1 MWYSTRANTSYCFV
15 CSSPTS
21 CTHTKLKNNPNPNSS
36 SYGQAKISIS
46 WKVSLAKC
54 VDSSPLVVGYS
65 LEEDGGREGSRIICY
80 VGSHKGMVVAVEG
93 ISTSFFFFSFSCFFF
108 CLFHWILLISL
119 LANDII
125 LDGDVLWSCDVGAR
139 VESSPAVSNTGKFIY
154 HYLVFHLFI
163 FVLFFLYIVFIS
175 LNSHRYVGSYDG
187 SLVCINCSLG
197 TVDWKFQTG
206 NQVKSSPYPENLS
219 SSDSPPSLLPLS
231 VPSFPIHPLT
241 RLLFSFLFFSF
252 SSLLFSSCS

>member
-1 MWYSTRANTSYCFV
+1 M
-15 CSSPTS
+15 
-21 CTHTKLKNNPNPNSS
+21 
-36 SYGQAKISIS
+36 
-46 WKVSLAKC
+46 
-54 VDSSPLVVGYS
+54 
-65 LEEDGGREGSRIICY
+65 
-80 VGSHKGMVVAVEG
+80 
-93 ISTSFFFFSFSCFFF
+93 
-108 CLFHWILLISL
+108 
-119 LANDII
+119 
-125 LDGDVLWSCDVGAR
+125 LWSCDVGAR

-219 SSDSPPSLLPLS
+219 SSDSPSPLHPLS
-231 VPSFPIHPLT
+231 VSSPSPPSSLRPLF
-241 RLLFSFLFFSF
+241 LHSLPHSPPLFFSFLFF
-252 SSLLFSSCS
+252 LFSSFLFLFLDTNKICGQAVRLCVGWQSRWTHARYLQVLFYPFYISFVFVIVYLNTFVIFLNHLSLILFT

>member
-1 MWYSTRANTSYCFV
+1 MFCSISTTILHKPLHALVDLICSLHTRGEPNNETQQRKKEKEPHIAPVKRRSPSNRLTLASILLIYVSFYFLNFSNFLFAAIIFGTILWYTTRANTSYCFV

-93 ISTSFFFFSFSCFFF
+93 ISTSFFFFSFSC
-108 CLFHWILLISL
+108 LFLL
-119 LANDII
+119 
-125 LDGDVLWSCDVGAR
+125 
-139 VESSPAVSNTGKFIY
+139 
-154 HYLVFHLFI
+154 
-163 FVLFFLYIVFIS
+163 FIS
-175 LNSHRYVGSYDG
+175 LDFAY
-187 SLVCINCSLG
+187 
-197 TVDWKFQTG
+197 
-206 NQVKSSPYPENLS
+206 
-219 SSDSPPSLLPLS
+219 
-231 VPSFPIHPLT
+231 
-241 RLLFSFLFFSF
+241 FFVS
-252 SSLLFSSCS
+252 